1 MDAINT
7 LILKLII
14 CSACTCTTGE
24 GISAHLLGFT
34 HFSISRWG
42 RFFWFLGCNFNKFK
56 GFSGF
61 LSGQV
66 QTSDYCIYLK
76 NVFKCQLFSRT
87 SKRKRMLLVLWREK
101 NRLFSELYF
110 LWVRLW
116 SEISQKMTLCI
127 GRKGNYL
134 PCSKNK
140 TEKNHPGELFLD
152 VLLHVYSFSQSFL
165 LEYWRRN
172 WEGVNCG
179 SMSFVSM
186 YITNQICPMQLAIP
200 I

>member
-1 MDAINT
+1 MFLNVS
-7 LILKLII
+7 
-14 CSACTCTTGE
+14 CSQEQVNGKECC
-24 GISAHLLGFT
+24 
-34 HFSISRWG
+34 
-42 RFFWFLGCNFNKFK
+42 WFCG
-56 GFSGF
+56 
-61 LSGQV
+61 
-66 QTSDYCIYLK
+66 
-76 NVFKCQLFSRT
+76 
-87 SKRKRMLLVLWREK
+87 EK
-101 NRLFSELYF
+101 NRLVLELSF
-110 LWVRLW
+110 LRVRFW

-140 TEKNHPGELFLD
+140 TEKNKTGDLFLD

-172 WEGVNCG
+172 WEGGNCE

-186 YITNQICPMQLAIP
+186 CITIQICPMQLAIP